1 MNFVGIP
8 SVPGHPQRAVPC
20 DGDSED
26 GGDTVQRGVQVTQL
40 GYVEVSWG
48 SDPELSL
55 RLSQS
60 WQWGWGSAE
69 GEELS
74 SVEIK
79 ATDICAQT
87 LQGAATSQ
95 EPGFRGKGFSGASL
109 KGQEMP
115 TLIQHPEPGTGW

>member
-1 MNFVGIP
+1 M
-8 SVPGHPQRAVPC
+8 
-20 DGDSED
+20 
-26 GGDTVQRGVQVTQL
+26 
-40 GYVEVSWG
+40 
-48 SDPELSL
+48 
-55 RLSQS
+55 
-60 WQWGWGSAE
+60 GSAE
-69 GEELS
+69 ARGSCL

-115 TLIQHPEPGTGW
+115 TLDSASRAWYWLVVLHWPDAPDYNKLFSNQCKETRDT